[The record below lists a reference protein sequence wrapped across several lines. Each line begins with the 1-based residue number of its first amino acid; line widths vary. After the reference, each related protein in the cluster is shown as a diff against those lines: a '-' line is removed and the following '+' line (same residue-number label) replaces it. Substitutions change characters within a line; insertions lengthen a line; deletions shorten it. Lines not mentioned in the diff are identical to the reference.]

1 MSKAAGLPSP
11 ITLSTVVDLLVE
23 QKIKLDALEQLLQET
38 NPLMHELYLGT
49 IENMKAE
56 RAVELGRAL
65 TQSLESKPAES

>member
-23 QKIKLDALEQLLQET
+23 QKIKLDALEQVLQET

-65 TQSLESKPAES
+65 TQSLESKPADS